1 MGSIPFA
8 RTKREPSL
16 VLFFRTGEC
25 PPFHVTLL
33 LNPPPRE
40 EDLPSAVAENRV
52 VEGKLRFLTPRQLS
66 LTAPVRGIPSSTT
79 FQTGVPAAAMFY
91 KHLADADAA
100 ALMRLGKI
108 FINL

>member
-1 MGSIPFA
+1 MRASA
-8 RTKREPSL
+8 R
-16 VLFFRTGEC
+16 
-25 PPFHVTLL
+25 PFHVTLL

-40 EDLPSAVAENRV
+40 EDLPSAVAENRA
-52 VEGKLRFLTPRQLS
+52 VEGNLRFLNPSQLS